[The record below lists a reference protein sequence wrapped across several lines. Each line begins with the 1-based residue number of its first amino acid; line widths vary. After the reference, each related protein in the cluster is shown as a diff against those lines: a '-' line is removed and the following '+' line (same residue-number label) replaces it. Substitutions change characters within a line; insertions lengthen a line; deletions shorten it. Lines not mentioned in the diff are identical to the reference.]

1 VWFALQNFIRS
12 STMNQS
18 DNLEQFVQERMLSYC
33 RELGLSYRDSVVQLG
48 FNADERISLAD
59 SWVD

>member
-1 VWFALQNFIRS
+1 MWFALQNFIRS

>member
-1 VWFALQNFIRS
+1 MQNFIR

>member
-1 VWFALQNFIRS
+1 MWFALHNFIRS

>member
-1 VWFALQNFIRS
+1 MHNFIRS

>member
-1 VWFALQNFIRS
+1 MHNFIRS

-33 RELGLSYRDSVVQLG
+33 RELGLSYRESVVQLR

>member
-1 VWFALQNFIRS
+1 MSFALQNFIRS

>member
-1 VWFALQNFIRS
+1 
-12 STMNQS
+12 MNQS
-18 DNLEQFVQERMLSYC
+18 DHLEQFVQERMLSYC

-48 FNADERISLAD
+48 FNADERIILAD

>member
-1 VWFALQNFIRS
+1 MHNFIRS

-33 RELGLSYRDSVVQLG
+33 RELGLSYRDSVVQLR

>member
-1 VWFALQNFIRS
+1 LHNFIRS